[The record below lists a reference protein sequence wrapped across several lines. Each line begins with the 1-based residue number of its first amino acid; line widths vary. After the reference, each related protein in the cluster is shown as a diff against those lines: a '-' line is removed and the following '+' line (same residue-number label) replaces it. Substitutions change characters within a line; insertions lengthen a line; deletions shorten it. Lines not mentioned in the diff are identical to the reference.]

1 MKLRKMLKK
10 FLSDTNIVLAD
21 VDDPVRETGYYAK
34 HFPTVFRGIKTI
46 GTAKELREEVNSWN
60 NIDNYEVILAG
71 ITDRI
76 GEEGRKGKFIVLYYR
91 IEK

>member
-1 MKLRKMLKK
+1 MKLKKMLKK

-46 GTAKELREEVNSWN
+46 GTARELRGEVNSWQ
-60 NIDNYEVILAG
+60 NIDNCEVVLAG
-71 ITDRI
+71 ITYRVDEQ
-76 GEEGRKGKFIVLYYR
+76 GDKDNYIVLYYR
-91 IEK
+91 VEK

>member
-1 MKLRKMLKK
+1 MKLKKMLKK

-46 GTAKELREEVNSWN
+46 GTARELRGEVNSWQ
-60 NIDNYEVILAG
+60 NIDNCEVILAG
-71 ITDRI
+71 ITYWVDEQ
-76 GEEGRKGKFIVLYYR
+76 GDKDNYIVLYYR
-91 IEK
+91 VEK